1 MEADGEEGR
10 PSARS
15 DLAQAVFWLAAG
27 GAIFYGSWTMDRLA
41 NLGVQP
47 FSAPGLLPG
56 VLGIFIIVLGVA
68 MLVRAVNSGALR
80 GALQSRSAAPR
91 SAIDWRRV
99 LPPTALCLTYAA
111 VLVGH
116 GLPFWLASWIF
127 VTAMIGALQFNER
140 RERGELRRL
149 ALVALAI
156 GAGAGIVVS
165 LIFQELFLIRL
176 P

>member
-1 MEADGEEGR
+1 MAVNAEEDEDK
-10 PSARS
+10 PSAKS

-41 NLGVQP
+41 NLGVQV

-56 VLGIFIIVLGVA
+56 VLGIFIILLGVA
-68 MLVRAVNSGALR
+68 MLLRALQA
-80 GALQSRSAAPR
+80 GALQARSAKPR
-91 SAIDWRRV
+91 AVTDWPRV
-99 LPPTALCLTYAA
+99 LPPTVLCVAYAA

-116 GLPFWLASWIF
+116 GMPFWLASWIF
-127 VTAMIGALQFNER
+127 VTAMIATLQF
-140 RERGELRRL
+140 RERQQHGELPRL
-149 ALVALAI
+149 ALVALAV

>member
-1 MEADGEEGR
+1 MKPGEEGDK

-15 DLAQAVFWLAAG
+15 DLAQALFWLAAG
-27 GAIFYGSWTMDRLA
+27 GAIFYASWTMDRLA

-56 VLGIFIIVLGVA
+56 VLGIFIALLGAA
-68 MLVRAVNSGALR
+68 MLLRAVRAGGWQARSGSTA
-80 GALQSRSAAPR
+80 SPIS
-91 SAIDWRRV
+91 WRRV
-99 LPPTALCLTYAA
+99 LPPTALCLAYAA
-111 VLVGH
+111 GLVGH

-127 VTAMIGALQFNER
+127 VTTMICALQYRER
-140 RERGELRRL
+140 KVRGELRRL

>member
-1 MEADGEEGR
+1 
-10 PSARS
+10 
-15 DLAQAVFWLAAG
+15 
-27 GAIFYGSWTMDRLA
+27 MDRLA
-41 NLGVQP
+41 NLGVKP

-56 VLGIFIIVLGVA
+56 ALGIFIIVLGVA
-68 MLVRAVNSGALR
+68 MLVRAVCAGALR
-80 GALQSRSAAPR
+80 GALRGALKSRSAASR

-99 LPPTALCLTYAA
+99 LPPTVMCVGYAA

-127 VTAMIGALQFNER
+127 VTAMIGTLQFHER

-149 ALVALAI
+149 ALVALAV

>member
-1 MEADGEEGR
+1 MQADGEEGR

-41 NLGVQP
+41 NLGVKP

-68 MLVRAVNSGALR
+68 MLVRALQGGALR
-80 GALQSRSAAPR
+80 PRSAAPR
-91 SAIDWRRV
+91 SAIEWRQV
-99 LPPTALCLTYAA
+99 LPPTALCVAYAA

-116 GLPFWLASWIF
+116 GMPFWLASWIF
-127 VTAMIGALQFNER
+127 VTTMIGTLQFHER

-149 ALVALAI
+149 ALLALAV

>member
-1 MEADGEEGR
+1 MESEGEDKK

-15 DLAQAVFWLAAG
+15 DLAQAVFWLVAG

-56 VLGIFIIVLGVA
+56 ALGVFIIVLGAA
-68 MLVRAVNSGALR
+68 MLVRALR
-80 GALQSRSAAPR
+80 AGALQSRLPTPGNVM
-91 SAIDWRRV
+91 DWRRV
-99 LPPTALCLTYAA
+99 LPPTALCVAYAA

-127 VTAMIGALQFNER
+127 VTAMIGMLQFHER
-140 RERGELRRL
+140 REGGELRRL

>member
-1 MEADGEEGR
+1 
-10 PSARS
+10 
-15 DLAQAVFWLAAG
+15 
-27 GAIFYGSWTMDRLA
+27 MDRLA

-56 VLGIFIIVLGVA
+56 ALGIFIIVLGFA
-68 MLVRAVNSGALR
+68 MLVRALRASALEP
-80 GALQSRSAAPR
+80 QSAAPR
-91 SAIDWRRV
+91 GAIDWRRV
-99 LPPTALCLTYAA
+99 LLPTALCVAYAA

-116 GLPFWLASWIF
+116 GLPFWLASWMF
-127 VTAMIGALQFNER
+127 VAAMIFALQFQER
-140 RERGELRRL
+140 RDQGDLRRL